1 VNTAL
6 TDIKPRLVL
15 DTNVILDLLVFKD
28 PSTKPIRLLLDAK
41 LVDAVRSEVSML
53 ELIDVIQ
60 RPSFKL
66 SEEQQQA
73 ILKSWESSSRL
84 LENTAIEPAPFT
96 CRDPDDQVFINMAY
110 SLRPALLLSK
120 DLRVL
125 ELQAIAKRYGVEITQ
140 DYERV
145 QHFSTPSTESL

>member
-1 VNTAL
+1 MNTVL

-28 PSTKPIRLLLDAK
+28 PSTEPIRLLLDANQ
-41 LVDAVRSEVSML
+41 VDAVRTPASMA
-53 ELIDVIQ
+53 ELIDVIG
-60 RPSFKL
+60 RPTFKL
-66 SEEQQQA
+66 SQA
-73 ILKSWESSSRL
+73 DQEIIVQAWETSSRL
-84 LENTAIEPAPFT
+84 LENTAIESAPFT

-125 ELQAIAKRYGVEITQ
+125 ELQAIAKQHGVDISQ
-140 DYERV
+140 NYERV
-145 QHFSTPSTESL
+145 RYFS

>member
-28 PSTKPIRLLLDAK
+28 PSTEPIQLILATK
-41 LVDAVRSEVSML
+41 QVDAVRTPASMA
-53 ELIDVIQ
+53 ELIDVIG
-60 RPSFKL
+60 RPTFKL
-66 SEEQQQA
+66 SQA
-73 ILKSWESSSRL
+73 DQEIVVQAWESSSRL
-84 LENTAIEPAPFT
+84 IEDTAIESAPFT
-96 CRDPDDQVFINMAY
+96 CRDLDDQVFINMAY

-125 ELQAIAKRYGVEITQ
+125 ELQAIAQRHGVDISQ

-145 QHFSTPSTESL
+145 RYFS

>member
-1 VNTAL
+1 M
-6 TDIKPRLVL
+6 KPRLVL

-28 PSTKPIRLLLDAK
+28 PSAKAIRLLLDAK
-41 LVDAVRSEVSML
+41 LVDAVRTPVSMA
-53 ELIDVIQ
+53 ELIDVIG
-60 RPSFKL
+60 RPTFKL
-66 SEEQQQA
+66 SREDQEI
-73 ILKSWESSSRL
+73 ILQKWESSTRL

-96 CRDPDDQVFINMAY
+96 CRDPDDQVFLDMAY

-125 ELQAIAKRYGVEITQ
+125 ELQAIAQRHGVDISQ

-145 QHFSTPSTESL
+145 RYFS

>member
-1 VNTAL
+1 M
-6 TDIKPRLVL
+6 KPRLVL

-28 PSTKPIRLLLDAK
+28 PSTNPIRLLLDTK
-41 LVDAVRSEVSML
+41 LVDAVRTPASME
-53 ELIDVIQ
+53 ELIDVIG
-60 RPSFKL
+60 RPAFKL
-66 SEEQQQA
+66 SREDQEAIVQA
-73 ILKSWESSSRL
+73 WEASSRQ

-96 CRDPDDQVFINMAY
+96 CRDLDDQVFINMAY

-125 ELQAIAKRYGVEITQ
+125 ELQAIAKQHGVEISQ

-145 QHFSTPSTESL
+145 RHFSTPSTESIQ

>member
-1 VNTAL
+1 M
-6 TDIKPRLVL
+6 KPRLVL
-15 DTNVILDLLVFKD
+15 DTNVILDLLVFQD
-28 PSTKPIRLLLDAK
+28 PAAEVVRMALDAK
-41 LVDAVRSEVSML
+41 LVDAVRSEASML

-73 ILKSWESSSRL
+73 ILKNWESSSRL
-84 LENTAIEPAPFT
+84 LDTALITQAPFT
-96 CRDPDDQVFINMAY
+96 CRDLDDQVFINMAY
-110 SLRPALLLSK
+110 SIRPALLLSK

-125 ELQAIAKRYGVEITQ
+125 ELRAIAKQHGVEITQ
-140 DYERV
+140 NYERV

>member
-1 VNTAL
+1 M
-6 TDIKPRLVL
+6 KPRLVL

-28 PSTKPIRLLLDAK
+28 PSAEPIRYLLDAK
-41 LVDAVRSEVSML
+41 LVDAVRSEASML
-53 ELIDVIQ
+53 ELVDVIQ
-60 RPSFKL
+60 RPTFKL
-66 SEEQQQA
+66 SQEEQEM
-73 ILKSWESSSRL
+73 ILKAWESVTRP

-96 CRDPDDQVFINMAY
+96 CRDLDDQVFINMAY

-125 ELQAIAKRYGVEITQ
+125 ELQATAHRHGVEISQ

-145 QHFSTPSTESL
+145 RHFS

>member
-1 VNTAL
+1 M
-6 TDIKPRLVL
+6 KPRLVL

-28 PSTKPIRLLLDAK
+28 PSAKPIRLLLDAK
-41 LVDAVRSEVSML
+41 LVDAVRTEESML

-60 RPSFKL
+60 RPAFKL
-66 SEEQQQA
+66 SREEQEVILQA
-73 ILKSWESSSRL
+73 WESSTRL
-84 LENTAIEPAPFT
+84 LENAVMESAPFT
-96 CRDPDDQVFINMAY
+96 CRDLDDQVFINMAY

-125 ELQAIAKRYGVEITQ
+125 ELHRTAMRYGIEITQ

-145 QHFSTPSTESL
+145 QHFSTQSTESL

>member
-1 VNTAL
+1 VNIAL
-6 TDIKPRLVL
+6 TDMKPRLIL

-28 PSTKPIRLLLDAK
+28 PSSEPIRILLDAR
-41 LVDAVRSEVSML
+41 LVDAVRSEASTL

-60 RPSFKL
+60 RPAFKL
-66 SEEQQQA
+66 SREEQEIILQA
-73 ILKSWESSSRL
+73 WESNTRL
-84 LENTAIEPAPFT
+84 LENTVIEDAPFT
-96 CRDPDDQVFINMAY
+96 CRDLDDQVFINMAY

-125 ELQAIAKRYGVEITQ
+125 ELQTIAKRHGIEISQ

-145 QHFSTPSTESL
+145 RHFS

>member
-1 VNTAL
+1 L
-6 TDIKPRLVL
+6 IDIKPRLVL

-28 PSTKPIRLLLDAK
+28 PSAEPIRLLLDAK
-41 LVDAVRSEVSML
+41 LVDAVRSEASML

-60 RPSFKL
+60 RPTFKL
-66 SEEQQQA
+66 SRKEQEI
-73 ILKSWESSSRL
+73 ILQVWESSTRL
-84 LENTAIEPAPFT
+84 LENAAIEPAPFT
-96 CRDPDDQVFINMAY
+96 CRDQDDQIFINMAY

-125 ELQAIAKRYGVEITQ
+125 ELQTIAKRHGIEMSQ

-145 QHFSTPSTESL
+145 RHFS

>member
-1 VNTAL
+1 M
-6 TDIKPRLVL
+6 KPRLVL

-28 PSTKPIRLLLDAK
+28 PSTEPIRVALDAK
-41 LVDAVRSEVSML
+41 QVDVVRSEASML

-60 RPSFKL
+60 RPAFKL
-66 SEEQQQA
+66 SREEQDSILQA
-73 ILKSWESSSRL
+73 WESATRL

-96 CRDPDDQVFINMAY
+96 CRDLDDQVFINMAY

-125 ELQAIAKRYGVEITQ
+125 ELRSIAKRHSVEISQ
-140 DYERV
+140 NYECVR
-145 QHFSTPSTESL
+145 HFS